1 MRIGALVLA
10 AALGGMTAGVALS
23 VPAQA
28 SDAKKDAEKEQKL
41 AAERQALV
49 GHWKLN
55 PELSEDAREKMRE
68 AGSWR
73 HAGGMGGGGGMGRP
87 GGWGGGGG
95 GMGGGG
101 GWGRRGG
108 HGGEQGDPSTAAD
121 DNRMR
126 RVGIVA
132 ANEIS
137 VTGIEPD
144 VVVALSEDVKRTLHP
159 DGKKYDAA
167 NGGEEKTQ
175 WKDARLV
182 VETKSERGEV
192 KETWSVSPQTKQL
205 TINLEIH
212 RASGPSVSVKR
223 VFDPVTAENPA
234 AAPAADSPKP

>member
-1 MRIGALVLA
+1 MRIGALVLT
-10 AALGGMTAGVALS
+10 AALGGVAAGLALS

-28 SDAKKDAEKEQKL
+28 GDAKKDAEKEQKL
-41 AAERQALV
+41 TAERQALV

-73 HAGGMGGGGGMGRP
+73 RAGGMGGGGMGRP

-95 GMGGGG
+95 GMGGG
-101 GWGRRGG
+101 WGRRGG
-108 HGGEQGDPSTAAD
+108 GRGGQEGDPSTAAD

-132 ANEIS
+132 ATDVT

-144 VVVALSEDVKRTLHP
+144 VVITLPEDVKRTLHP

-182 VETKSERGEV
+182 VDTKTERGEV

-223 VFDPVTAENPA
+223 VFDPVAAESPA
-234 AAPAADSPKP
+234 EKSPVDSPKP

>member
-10 AALGGMTAGVALS
+10 AALGGVTAGLALS

-28 SDAKKDAEKEQKL
+28 ADAKKDAEKEQKL

-73 HAGGMGGGGGMGRP
+73 RAGGMGGGGGMGRP
-87 GGWGGGGG
+87 GGWGGGG
-95 GMGGGG
+95 MGGGG

-108 HGGEQGDPSTAAD
+108 GRGGQEGDPSTASD

-126 RVGIVA
+126 RVGVVGA
-132 ANEIS
+132 TDLT

-223 VFDPVTAENPA
+223 VFDPVAAESTAA
-234 AAPAADSPKP
+234 GATDSPKP